1 MSVNL
6 DNATILMTAAY
17 IKNAS
22 DAFGTE
28 GGVALRLLLDSVR
41 LVLAERPPELILRDL
56 TVFVPVRGR
65 DAAVEAA
72 AHGTVIPMADAEA
85 VADHL
90 SQSLDNDCLIAIAA
104 DRTFRF
110 VKLSGAVDHL
120 AIASDAVVYHRAGGI
135 ERIAAGQN
143 DVTVL
148 RLSQFSASA
157 FADPTFS
164 VLDDALERYGRRA
177 RESACEILG
186 SVWEG
191 GPDGP
196 RLVLVNKPEHIMRES
211 LFQALSM
218 MLRRADVTREHTVDA
233 EKPVDVR
240 VAWIG
245 SPAEALIEI
254 KWLGRALTAP
264 GSRTPYQ
271 NYYAGRAKEGADQ
284 LANYL
289 DLKKSSSA
297 KQSVLGYLV
306 IFDARRGAV
315 KGPADRLVKDDAL
328 KFENDDIVYNPDHA
342 ANRTDFMP
350 PRRWFLQPR
359 QSHFVTK
366 GLTGAG
372 NELPITL

>member
-6 DNATILMTAAY
+6 DHATILMTAAY
-17 IKNAS
+17 IKNVS
-22 DAFGTE
+22 DAFGAE
-28 GGVALRLLLDSVR
+28 GGAALRLLLDSVR
-41 LVLAERPPELILRDL
+41 LVLAERPPELIQHNL
-56 TVFVPVRGR
+56 TVFVPVRGK

-72 AHGTVIPMADAEA
+72 VHGAVASLADAEA
-85 VADHL
+85 VADAL
-90 SQSLDNDCLIAIAA
+90 SQNLDSNCLIAVAA

-110 VKLSGAVDHL
+110 VRLADAVNHTV
-120 AIASDAVVYHRAGGI
+120 IAGDAVVYHRSAGI
-135 ERIAAGQN
+135 ERIAAGET

-148 RLSQFSASA
+148 RLSQFSSSA

-164 VLDDALERYGRRA
+164 DLDDALDRYGRRA
-177 RESACEILG
+177 RETACEILAP
-186 SVWEG
+186 VWEG
-191 GPDGP
+191 GVNGP

-233 EKPVDVR
+233 EKPVDIR
-240 VAWIG
+240 VAWTG

-264 GSRTPYQ
+264 GSKTPYQ

-297 KQSVLGYLV
+297 KQSVMGYLV
-306 IFDARRGAV
+306 IFDARRGGV
-315 KGPADRLVKDDAL
+315 KGPADKLSRNDAL
-328 KFENDDIVYNPDHA
+328 KYQTDNITYSPDHA
-342 ANRTDFMP
+342 AIRTDFKP

-359 QSHFVTK
+359 QSEFAEKT
-366 GLTGAG
+366 
-372 NELPITL
+372 

>member
-22 DAFGTE
+22 DAFGPE
-28 GGVALRLLLDSVR
+28 GGTALRLLLDSVR
-41 LVLAERPPELILRDL
+41 LVLAERPPELIQHNL
-56 TVFVPVRGR
+56 TVFVPVGGK
-65 DAAVEAA
+65 DATAEAS
-72 AHGTVIPMADAEA
+72 AHGAVITLADADA
-85 VADHL
+85 VADEL
-90 SQSLDNDCLIAIAA
+90 SQSVDSDCLIAVAA

-110 VKLSGAVDHL
+110 VRLTGAIDHL
-120 AIASDAVVYHRAGGI
+120 SIANDAVVYHRSGGI

-164 VLDDALERYGRRA
+164 DLDDALDRYGRRA
-177 RESACEILG
+177 RESACEILA

-191 GPDGP
+191 GVDGP

-233 EKPVDVR
+233 EKPVDIR
-240 VAWIG
+240 VAWTG

-264 GSRTPYQ
+264 GSKAPYQ

-297 KQSVLGYLV
+297 KQSVIGYLV

-315 KGPADRLVKDDAL
+315 KGPADNLAKDDAL
-328 KFENDDIVYNPDHA
+328 KFENDNIAYDPDHA
-342 ANRTDFMP
+342 AIRTDFKP
-350 PRRWFLQPR
+350 PRRWFLRPR
-359 QSHFVTK
+359 QSQFVTK
-366 GLTGAG
+366 A
-372 NELPITL
+372 